1 MARCNRGIKGFP
13 DGICNFNPLTGEPN
27 VKGREKERVRDVKVA
42 IKTREKT
49 GAGTPTK

>member
-1 MARCNRGIKGFP
+1 MTPKTTNY
-13 DGICNFNPLTGEPN
+13 

-49 GAGTPTK
+49 ASGTPLK